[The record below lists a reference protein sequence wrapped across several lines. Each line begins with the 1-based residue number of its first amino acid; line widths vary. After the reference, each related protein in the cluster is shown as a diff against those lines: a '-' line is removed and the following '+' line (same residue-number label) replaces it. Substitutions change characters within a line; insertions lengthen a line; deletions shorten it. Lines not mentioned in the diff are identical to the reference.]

1 MQCALA
7 VILWAG
13 LALFSWHHA
22 RKGQLDRPSEKS
34 DRLLP
39 SKEPNGPAKEP
50 EIGRHF
56 AAWIDLLLE
65 FHKAQCYFGGTL
77 MIAITVRNFHYVDFV
92 TTFMFTP
99 LATNSILPVI
109 FTYLLLVY
117 YRASSPA
124 VTILTTVVYAMAS
137 HVYWILY
144 DNLQLER
151 DMTEADFYKRY
162 RLNISAVAQCGQYS
176 GLSACPIVDE
186 DSGEFSKGIAAWT
199 SLRVLTPMIWTWSTF
214 VFLALLLWPVWAR
227 IRARRMRLE
236 KGPGPSPMRRAL
248 LPWRRAA
255 FWLATVLFL
264 AGVGMQIFV
273 LTTAIQLD
281 MVDAKGWS
289 FGQVVAVT
297 VWIPPLLEYVCG
309 EIILRKGVPA

>member
-1 MQCALA
+1 MQCALTF
-7 VILWAG
+7 IIWAG
-13 LALFSWHHA
+13 LALFSWQHA

-77 MIAITVRNFHYVDFV
+77 MIAITVRNFYYIDFV

-99 LATNSILPVI
+99 LATNSILPI
-109 FTYLLLVY
+109 MFTYLLLVY

-137 HVYWILY
+137 NVYWRLY
-144 DNLQLER
+144 ENLNLER
-151 DMTEADFYKRY
+151 GMTEADFYKRY

-199 SLRVLTPMIWTWSTF
+199 SLRVLTPMIWIWSTL
-214 VFLALLLWPVWAR
+214 VLLALLLWPVWVR